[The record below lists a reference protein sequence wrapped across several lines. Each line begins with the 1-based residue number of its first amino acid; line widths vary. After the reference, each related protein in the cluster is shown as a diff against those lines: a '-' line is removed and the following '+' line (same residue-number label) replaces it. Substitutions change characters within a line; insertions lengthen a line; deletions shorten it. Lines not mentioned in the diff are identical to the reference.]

1 MRNLLV
7 FMVLS
12 FLFSGSGHAQ
22 DLRPLRWQNRVLLLY
37 TDNLMHPQYQKM
49 EEALLME
56 EKEVDA
62 RKLVVYTILGQKVSR
77 GLPAKTWQDDLHLR
91 EASQN
96 LGKGF
101 GLELIGLDGG
111 VKYRSTSAVSLQ
123 ELWALIDGMP
133 MRRAELKNQGGP

>member
-1 MRNLLV
+1 MLLV
-7 FMVLS
+7 CMVLS
-12 FLFSGSGHAQ
+12 FLFSGLGHAQ

-37 TDNLMHPQYQKM
+37 TDNLMHPEYQKM

-56 EKEVDA
+56 EKAVEA
-62 RKLVVYTILGQKVSR
+62 RKLIVYTIMGQKVSR
-77 GLPAKTWQDDLHLR
+77 GLPAETWQDDLPLR